1 MPINLRP
8 NVSGSAYATL
18 VSVAA
23 RTTDGSTLF
32 ENLDLTLGAERMGI
46 VGANGSGKST
56 LLDII
61 AQKRMPDDGHV
72 SVTGKV
78 VRLDQQTG
86 AFTDMS
92 VATALGIEEE
102 WARINRILN
111 GIASDD
117 DLDRADWD
125 LQARL
130 DKALLAL
137 GLTELDPARP
147 MSSLS
152 GGERTRVYLAG
163 LKLAQPDIVLLDE
176 PTNHMD
182 APGREA
188 VIAILRD
195 WEGCLIV
202 ASHDRDLL
210 QHVDRIVELSPLGPR
225 IYGGNYELYR
235 TVRDAERLSADLA
248 LSQAKRAVDS
258 ARQEAQNQREARER
272 RDGAGKRASLQGGQP
287 KILLGRRKSIAQQ
300 SAGRE
305 NTLATRKMASLQ
317 SDLLQAQGAVART
330 RNPAIRINPTGL
342 GSGREIVRLEQAIVR
357 RGGRTLLGPVDM
369 RLGGPFRLAITGP
382 NGSGKS
388 TLMALLSGHTDP
400 DEGSAEVF
408 ELAAML
414 DQDVSLLDPH
424 ETVRDAWL
432 RLNPES
438 TPHQAQAALAGFLFR
453 NTAAMKRVSELSGG
467 ERLRAGLACV
477 LGGEKPARYLLLDE
491 PTNHLDIPSVEAIET
506 ALAEY
511 DGALVVISHD
521 RRFLEA
527 IGIEQV
533 CNLTPT
539 VHHTLAS

>member
-1 MPINLRP
+1 M
-8 NVSGSAYATL
+8 SGSAYATL

-56 LLDII
+56 LLDMI

-78 VRLDQQTG
+78 VCLDQQTG

-92 VATALGIEEE
+92 VATALGVEEE

-182 APGREA
+182 AQGREA

-210 QHVDRIVELSPLGPR
+210 HHVDRIVELSPLGPH

-235 TVRDAERLSADLA
+235 TMRDAERLSADLA
-248 LSQAKRAVDS
+248 VSQAKRAMDS

-272 RDGAGKRASLQGGQP
+272 RDGVGKRASLQGGQP
-287 KILLGRRKSIAQQ
+287 KILLGRRKGIAQQ

-305 NTLATRKMASLQ
+305 NTLAARKMASLQ

-432 RLNPES
+432 RLNPEC
-438 TPHQAQAALAGFLFR
+438 TPQQAQAALAGFLFR

-491 PTNHLDIPSVEAIET
+491 PTNHLDIPSAEAIET

>member
-1 MPINLRP
+1 
-8 NVSGSAYATL
+8 
-18 VSVAA
+18 VAA
-23 RTTDGSTLF
+23 RTTDGSSLF
-32 ENLDLTLGAERMGI
+32 ENLDLTVSAERIGV

-56 LLDII
+56 LLDLI
-61 AQKRMPDDGHV
+61 AHKRMPDDGHV
-72 SVTGKV
+72 SVTGTV

-86 AFTDMS
+86 AFPDMS
-92 VATALGIEEE
+92 VATALGVDEE
-102 WARINRILN
+102 WARINRILE
-111 GIASDD
+111 GVAGED
-117 DLDRADWD
+117 DLERADWG
-125 LQARL
+125 LEARL

-137 GLTELDPARP
+137 GLTGLDPARP

-182 APGREA
+182 AEGREA
-188 VIAILRD
+188 VMALVRD

-225 IYGGNYELYR
+225 IYGGNYDLYR
-235 TVRDAERLSADLA
+235 TMRDAERLSADAA
-248 LSQAKRAVDS
+248 LTQAKRAMDS
-258 ARQEAQNQREARER
+258 ARQEAQSQREARDR

-287 KILLGRRKSIAQQ
+287 KILLGRRKGIAQQ
-300 SAGRE
+300 SSGRE
-305 NTLATRKMASLQ
+305 NTLADRKMDALQ
-317 SDLLQAQGAVART
+317 SDLSQAQDAVACT
-330 RNPAIRINPTGL
+330 RNPDIRINSTGL
-342 GSGREIVRLEQAIVR
+342 GSGREIVRLEQAVLR
-357 RGGRTLLGPVDM
+357 RGGRILVGPVDM

-382 NGSGKS
+382 NGAGKS
-388 TLMALLSGHTDP
+388 TLMALLSGQIGP
-400 DEGSAEVF
+400 DEGLAEVL
-408 ELAAML
+408 EPAAVL
-414 DQDVSLLDPH
+414 DQDVSLLHPD

-432 RLNPES
+432 RLNPGS
-438 TPHQAQAALAGFLFR
+438 TPQQAQAALAGFLFR
-453 NTAAMKRVSELSGG
+453 NTAAMKRVGELSGG

-506 ALAEY
+506 ALADY

-533 CNLTPT
+533 WDLTPA
-539 VHHTLAS
+539 VHRALAT